1 MRKSNKLY
9 CTYRSLCAR
18 LFLGQD
24 QYLPGVST
32 GCLVPARKQSGTQ
45 APIKNPKLSFET
57 LSFLTVWTWVVS
69 IFLSDCLQESVF
81 CRIWNYSF
89 LRFINYKLSKIV
101 SGCAGATSNHNTTVY
116 HHHHQLCVTAVP
128 ESLLYPTSNSMCNL
142 RTSNKDRQSPMML
155 SLAKAV
161 KIRKQTRLF
170 TSTDNLC
177 LQLAENWKSNWHLFL
192 DGIWSKR
199 SNILNIKWKI
209 LKGWVMNSQVFWGHF
224 GVDAFIM

>member
-1 MRKSNKLY
+1 
-9 CTYRSLCAR
+9 
-18 LFLGQD
+18 
-24 QYLPGVST
+24 
-32 GCLVPARKQSGTQ
+32 
-45 APIKNPKLSFET
+45 
-57 LSFLTVWTWVVS
+57 
-69 IFLSDCLQESVF
+69 
-81 CRIWNYSF
+81 
-89 LRFINYKLSKIV
+89 
-101 SGCAGATSNHNTTVY
+101 
-116 HHHHQLCVTAVP
+116 
-128 ESLLYPTSNSMCNL
+128 
-142 RTSNKDRQSPMML
+142 MML

>member
-1 MRKSNKLY
+1 MSCINLLIWLSAGKCFLQNLKLF
-9 CTYRSLCAR
+9 
-18 LFLGQD
+18 FLK
-24 QYLPGVST
+24 V
-32 GCLVPARKQSGTQ
+32 
-45 APIKNPKLSFET
+45 
-57 LSFLTVWTWVVS
+57 
-69 IFLSDCLQESVF
+69 
-81 CRIWNYSF
+81 
-89 LRFINYKLSKIV
+89 INQKLSKIV
-101 SGCAGATSNHNTTVY
+101 SGCAGATSNHNTMVY